1 MSASPRTRPVAG
13 SPIDPSFQFN
23 AVTPS
28 DTALLQYNG
37 VTALAKSLY
46 IGVSGDVALMSDDG
60 NHIVFKSVPVG
71 LLRVSSTQV
80 MATGTTATNILAL
93 Y

>member
-1 MSASPRTRPVAG
+1 MATG
-13 SPIDPSFQFN
+13 SDPGGDAV

-28 DTALLQYNG
+28 DSTRLNG
-37 VTALAKSLY
+37 VRGLY
-46 IGVSGDVALMSDDG
+46 IGVSGDVVVKMDRNSVA
-60 NHIVFKSVPVG
+60 VTFKSVPIGILPISAVI
-71 LLRVSSTQV
+71 L